1 MKSIKMKR
9 IYIQIESKF
18 LRKKMQILNEKQP
31 DYKVKLKIDTIMMKK
46 KKELKNI

>member
-1 MKSIKMKR
+1 MKR
-9 IYIQIESKF
+9 IYIQIEYKF
-18 LRKKMQILNEKQP
+18 LRKKMQILNEKQL